1 MVRASLFEE
10 RERKREVSEMVTV
23 NEREV
28 IRQPADRRPGRLGQW
43 VEQDMADVLSEYGAR
58 VEDTAAERVRHY
70 PAAETFAYG
79 IPMAGVRYYAF
90 LPEA

>member
-1 MVRASLFEE
+1 
-10 RERKREVSEMVTV
+10 MVTRV
-23 NEREV
+23 NEQEV

-70 PAAETFAYG
+70 PAGNFAYG
-79 IPMAGVRYYAF
+79 IPMPGVRYYAF
-90 LPEA
+90 LPEG